1 MVDAAVGRD
10 TRATVLGMSMAKKER
25 TTSKARAHGLSL
37 SALLW
42 TNHMRSYDWQKE

>member
-25 TTSKARAHGLSL
+25 TTNKARVHGLSL
-37 SALLW
+37 LTLLR